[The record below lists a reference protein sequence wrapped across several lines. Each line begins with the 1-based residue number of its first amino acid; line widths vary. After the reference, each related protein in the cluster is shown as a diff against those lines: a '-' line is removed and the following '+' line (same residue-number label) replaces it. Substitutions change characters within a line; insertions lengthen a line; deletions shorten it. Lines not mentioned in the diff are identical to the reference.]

1 MDYRSFDAIIRDKKP
16 IHLCGIGGV
25 SMRALARYLHN
36 RGAVV
41 RGSDRDES
49 NETKKLEA
57 MGIPVAIGHSEHNTD
72 GAALVIRTAAVLDSN
87 PDIVGARR
95 DNIPVVER
103 AEAWGLIMTRYPSA
117 VCIAGTHGKTTTTSM
132 VATFT
137 QAAGYDPTVMVGGD
151 LPSIGGT
158 LRIGGGSL
166 MVAEACEYKNSY
178 HSFAPS
184 VAVILNVDRDHL
196 DFFSDTDDIIRSFR
210 HFAELVPKDTGLVVV
225 NRDDANAMAAVDGLE
240 RPVMTFGSTEAAD
253 VYCKNVRDVG
263 GFYQADVW
271 YRDSFYSRLR
281 LSVPGR
287 HNLMNALAS
296 AAVAIHLGTDPVAF
310 ETGMEA
316 YHGVGRRF
324 EYRGELNGARLFD
337 DYSHHPSE
345 IAAALKA
352 AREMR
357 PQRVICIFQP
367 HTYSRTVSLLDDFAE
382 ALKAADVCI
391 LADIY
396 AAREVNTW
404 GVTTDQLAAL
414 IPGAEAIHSFAGI
427 VERIRSMARP
437 GDIILT
443 MGAGDV
449 TTLQD
454 LLRR

>member
-1 MDYRSFDAIIRDKKP
+1 MDYRTFEAIIKEGRP

-25 SMRALARYLHN
+25 SMRALARYLRN
-36 RGAVV
+36 RGANV
-41 RGSDRDES
+41 RGSDRDATS
-49 NETKKLEA
+49 DTKKLEA
-57 MGIPVAIGHSEHNTD
+57 LGIPVAIGHDEHNTD
-72 GAALVIRTAAVLDSN
+72 GAALVIRTAAVTDSN

-95 DNIPVVER
+95 EGIPVLER
-103 AEAWGLIMTRYPSA
+103 AQAWGLIMTRYPSA

-137 QAAGYDPTVMVGGD
+137 QAAGFDPTVMVGGD

-158 LRIGGGSL
+158 LRIGGGTL

-178 HSFAPS
+178 HSFSPS

-210 HFAELVPKDTGLVVV
+210 HFAELVPQDTGLVVV
-225 NRDDANAMAAVDGLE
+225 NRDDANAMASVSGID
-240 RPVMTFGSTEAAD
+240 RPVMTFGSDERAD
-253 VYCKNVRDVG
+253 VYCRNVQDVG
-263 GFYQADVW
+263 GFYQAEVW
-271 YRDSFYSRLR
+271 YRGQFYSKLR

-287 HNLMNALAS
+287 HNLMNALAA

-345 IAAALKA
+345 IVAALKA
-352 AREMR
+352 AQEMR
-357 PQRVICIFQP
+357 PSRVICIFQP
-367 HTYSRTVSLLDDFAE
+367 HTYSRTVSLLSEFAE

-404 GVTTDQLAAL
+404 GVTTDQLAAM
-414 IPGAEAIHSFAGI
+414 IPGAEAIHSFQGI
-427 VERIRSMARP
+427 ADRVKAMAAP

-449 TTLQD
+449 TKLQEM
-454 LLRR
+454 LRN

>member
-1 MDYRSFDAIIRDKKP
+1 
-16 IHLCGIGGV
+16 
-25 SMRALARYLHN
+25 
-36 RGAVV
+36 
-41 RGSDRDES
+41 
-49 NETKKLEA
+49 
-57 MGIPVAIGHSEHNTD
+57 
-72 GAALVIRTAAVLDSN
+72 
-87 PDIVGARR
+87 
-95 DNIPVVER
+95 
-103 AEAWGLIMTRYPSA
+103 
-117 VCIAGTHGKTTTTSM
+117 
-132 VATFT
+132 
-137 QAAGYDPTVMVGGD
+137 
-151 LPSIGGT
+151 
-158 LRIGGGSL
+158 
-166 MVAEACEYKNSY
+166 
-178 HSFAPS
+178 
-184 VAVILNVDRDHL
+184 
-196 DFFSDTDDIIRSFR
+196 
-210 HFAELVPKDTGLVVV
+210 
-225 NRDDANAMAAVDGLE
+225 
-240 RPVMTFGSTEAAD
+240 
-253 VYCKNVRDVG
+253 
-263 GFYQADVW
+263 
-271 YRDSFYSRLR
+271 
-281 LSVPGR
+281 
-287 HNLMNALAS
+287 MNALAS